1 MARPETR
8 VMVGVIPALRV
19 RSRTS
24 LRCPSIALRFLY
36 LTVDQ
41 RVANLVE
48 RWVGVRIPGL
58 GLLLALIV
66 LYLLGL
72 IASNWLGRRLFGLI
86 EKVSS
91 HIPLVKS
98 IYHLGLQ
105 FGRTFAV
112 PDKPGLSR
120 VVLVEHFAP
129 GVWSIAFVMGTL
141 SDAASN
147 EALLKLYIPTA
158 PNPTA
163 GFVTIVREAKVRDIG
178 WTVAEAMNA
187 VLSGGIVG
195 PDEIR

>member
-1 MARPETR
+1 MRLFKHFKAFIFR
-8 VMVGVIPALRV
+8 GFLALLPLAL
-19 RSRTS
+19 SYF
-24 LRCPSIALRFLY
+24 ALRFLY

-141 SDAASN
+141 RDAASN